1 MMADA
6 TLADMIAEV
15 QGRLGDDG
23 TLWPEELIRLFLEG
37 GLSYLFPKFY
47 AVEPMLLE
55 GDGSTTVFALE
66 PTVGEE
72 VGGVLDIFLVEGQ

>member
-15 QGRLGDDG
+15 QTRLGDEG
-23 TLWPEELIRLFLEG
+23 VLWPEAMIRIFLEG

-55 GDGSTTVFALE
+55 GNGTTTVFALE

>member
-1 MMADA
+1 MADA

-15 QGRLGDDG
+15 QTRLGDDG
-23 TLWPEELIRLFLEG
+23 TFWTEELIRVMLES

-55 GDGSTTVFALE
+55 GNGSTTVFALE
-66 PTVGEE
+66 PTIGEE

>member
-23 TLWPEELIRLFLEG
+23 TLWPEELVRLFLEG

>member
-1 MMADA
+1 MADA

-15 QGRLGDDG
+15 QTRLGDDG
-23 TLWPEELIRLFLEG
+23 TFWTEELVRVMLES

-55 GDGSTTVFALE
+55 GNGSTTVFALE
-66 PTVGEE
+66 PTIGEE

>member
-1 MMADA
+1 MADP
-6 TLADMIAEV
+6 TLADIIAEV
-15 QGRLGDDG
+15 QTKLGDDG
-23 TLWPEELIRLFLEG
+23 TVWSEDLIRIFLES

-55 GDGSTTVFALE
+55 GNGSTTVFALE
-66 PTVGEE
+66 PTIGEE

>member
-1 MMADA
+1 MAEA

-15 QGRLGDDG
+15 QTRLGDDG
-23 TLWPEELIRLFLEG
+23 TLWTEEMIRLVLEG

-47 AVEPMLLE
+47 AVEPLLLE
-55 GDGSTTVFALE
+55 GDGATTTFALE
-66 PTVGEE
+66 PVIGEE

>member
-1 MMADA
+1 MADM
-6 TLADMIAEV
+6 TFADMIAEV
-15 QGRLGDDG
+15 QTRLGDDG
-23 TLWPEELIRLFLEG
+23 TIWPEALVRVMIEG

>member
-1 MMADA
+1 MADA

-15 QGRLGDDG
+15 QTRLGDDG
-23 TLWPEELIRLFLEG
+23 TFWTEELVRIMLES

-55 GDGSTTVFALE
+55 GNGSTTVFALE
-66 PTVGEE
+66 PTIGEE

>member
-1 MMADA
+1 MAET
-6 TLADMIAEV
+6 TLAEMIHEV
-15 QGRLGDDG
+15 QARLGDDG
-23 TLWPEELIRLFLEG
+23 SLWSEEMIRIMLES

-55 GDGSTTVFALE
+55 GNGSTTVFALE
-66 PTVGEE
+66 PTIGEE

>member
-23 TLWPEELIRLFLEG
+23 TLWPEELVRLFLEG

-72 VGGVLDIFLVEGQ
+72 VGGVLDISLVERQ